1 MTRPPLGLGLERP
14 GRGWIARVDRGTGLR
29 TVVSTAANVADVVEV
44 ANLLHGKE
52 QQGFADA
59 GCIGA
64 EKRAPRRGRAFWIA
78 ATRSAVK
85 AIDDPQLR
93 QITEQLA
100 HAKASIRAAVEHRFR
115 ALKRPIG
122 HVKAQPGA
130 GKKTPR
136 R

>member
-1 MTRPPLGLGLERP
+1 MPAAS
-14 GRGWIARVDRGTGLR
+14 ARR
-29 TVVSTAANVADVVEV
+29 S
-44 ANLLHGKE
+44 
-52 QQGFADA
+52 
-59 GCIGA
+59 
-64 EKRAPRRGRAFWIA
+64 APRRGRAFWIA

-100 HAKASIRAAVEHRFR
+100 HAKASIRAAVEHPFR